1 MVVSIFGYLFLFV
14 GLLIL
19 VLPLMLVELSRPRD
33 WLMGGLF
40 LFLGLFLL
48 VENDLLRGS
57 INLLVISMA
66 ILYGKMILE
75 IIENR
80 WYKLSPEEIKRIGS
94 FQRWFESFKQIGQIF
109 SSVCKGFL
117 NFFTGLTTQSEKP
130 LKEKK
135 WVHPELKEEVKKKV
149 VDRSGSTDSNKIRNQ
164 ELPENEETS

>member
-1 MVVSIFGYLFLFV
+1 MVISISGYLFLFV

-19 VLPLMLVELSRPRD
+19 ALPLMLVELSRPRD

-75 IIENR
+75 IIQTR
-80 WYKLSPEEIKRIGS
+80 FYQLSSEEKKRIGS
-94 FQRWFESFKQIGQIF
+94 FERLFESFKQLGQSF
-109 SSVCKGFL
+109 ALLSKVFL
-117 NFFTGLTTQSEKP
+117 NFFTGFTTKSEKP

-135 WVHPELKEEVKKKV
+135 WVHPELKEEIMKKV
-149 VDRSGSTDSNKIRNQ
+149 VDQSDLSDSKKVENQ
-164 ELPENEETS
+164 ELT

>member
-1 MVVSIFGYLFLFV
+1 MIVSIFGYLFLFV
-14 GLLIL
+14 GLLVL
-19 VLPLMLVELSRPRD
+19 ALPLMLVEISRPRD

-48 VENDLLRGS
+48 VENELLGGS

-75 IIENR
+75 IIQNR
-80 WYKLSPEEIKRIGS
+80 WYQLSSEEKKRIGS
-94 FQRWFESFKQIGQIF
+94 FQRWFESFKQLGQSF
-109 SSVCKGFL
+109 ALLGKGFL
-117 NFFTGLTTQSEKP
+117 NFFASFWTKSEKP

-135 WVHPELKEEVKKKV
+135 WVHPELKEEVLKKV
-149 VDRSGSTDSNKIRNQ
+149 VDRTVSIEPKKIRNQ